1 MPKKKTKRTI
11 SPEHLQKMQ
20 AGREKKRMLAKR
32 ADGIKELERRLY
44 IGAHK

>member
-20 AGREKKRMLAKR
+20 AGREKKEDACKKSR
-32 ADGIKELERRLY
+32 G
-44 IGAHK
+44 H